1 MKHRFLYIMALL
13 LTVATGA
20 WAQDPDPIDLT
31 PSADGTVWTLSTMPE
46 YDVELEV
53 TYYTD
58 AELDQMAADEV
69 IAKITAIGT
78 VTYTPESKA
87 LIDAARTAYDA
98 LTTAQQA
105 LVTNYSTLTDAET
118 TYATAE
124 ETAAAPV
131 DDTKSFHQVLKEK
144 YIQGGAGWM
153 TPVLL
158 CLIFGMALI
167 IERILYLNMAT
178 TNVKKL
184 LDGIE
189 ENVKGGNYE
198 GAKELC
204 RNTRGP
210 VASIFY
216 QGLDRMDQGL
226 ENVEKAVTSYGGV
239 QMARL
244 ENNLTWIGLFIA
256 LAPSF
261 GFLGTVVGM
270 VQAFDDI
277 EVAGDISPTV
287 VAGGMK
293 VALLTTIFGLVVA
306 IILQIF
312 YNYILTKIESL
323 VDQMEDGSISFMD
336 ILVKYHK

>member
-1 MKHRFLYIMALL
+1 MKKVFALMSIIGL
-13 LTVATGA
+13 LTFTNLNGVM
-20 WAQDPDPIDLT
+20 AQDKAAQAAQPATEQVDEQT
-31 PSADGTVWTLSTMPE
+31 ADSTV
-46 YDVELEV
+46 
-53 TYYTD
+53 
-58 AELDQMAADEV
+58 AEAPV
-69 IAKITAIGT
+69 
-78 VTYTPESKA
+78 
-87 LIDAARTAYDA
+87 
-98 LTTAQQA
+98 
-105 LVTNYSTLTDAET
+105 
-118 TYATAE
+118 AE
-124 ETAAAPV
+124 EPETVAAPAEE
-131 DDTKSFHQVLKEK
+131 TKSFHQGLKEK

-158 CLIFGMALI
+158 CLIFGMALV

-178 TNVKKL
+178 TNVQKL
-184 LDGIE
+184 LEGIE
-189 ENVKGGNYE
+189 GYVQKGDYN

-204 RNTRGP
+204 RDTRGP

-216 QGLDRMDQGL
+216 QGLDRIDEGL
-226 ENVEKAVTSYGGV
+226 DNVEKAVTSYGGV

-244 ENNLTWIGLFIA
+244 ENNMTWIALFIA

-293 VALLTTIFGLVVA
+293 VALLTTIFGLIVA

-323 VDQMEDGSISFMD
+323 VAQMEDGSISFMD
-336 ILVKYHK
+336 ILVKNKK

>member
-1 MKHRFLYIMALL
+1 MKKVIALMSIFGLLTFTNFNGIMAQNQPAEAEQPATEQVDEQTTDS
-13 LTVATGA
+13 TVAEA
-20 WAQDPDPIDLT
+20 P
-31 PSADGTVWTLSTMPE
+31 V
-46 YDVELEV
+46 
-53 TYYTD
+53 
-58 AELDQMAADEV
+58 
-69 IAKITAIGT
+69 
-78 VTYTPESKA
+78 
-87 LIDAARTAYDA
+87 
-98 LTTAQQA
+98 
-105 LVTNYSTLTDAET
+105 
-118 TYATAE
+118 AE
-124 ETAAAPV
+124 EPEQVVAPAEE
-131 DDTKSFHQVLKEK
+131 TKSFHQVLKEK

-158 CLIFGMALI
+158 CLIFGMALV

-178 TNVKKL
+178 TNVQKL
-184 LDGIE
+184 LEGIE
-189 ENVKGGNYE
+189 SHVQKGDYN

-204 RNTRGP
+204 RDTRGP

-216 QGLDRMDQGL
+216 QGLDRIDEGL
-226 ENVEKAVTSYGGV
+226 DNVEKAVTSYGGV

-244 ENNLTWIGLFIA
+244 ENNMTWIGLFIA

-293 VALLTTIFGLVVA
+293 VALLTTIFGLIVA

-323 VDQMEDGSISFMD
+323 VAQMEDGSITFMD
-336 ILVKYHK
+336 ILVKNKK

>member
-1 MKHRFLYIMALL
+1 MKKVIALMSIIGL
-13 LTVATGA
+13 LTFTNLNGVM
-20 WAQDPDPIDLT
+20 AQDNAAQAAQPATEQVDEQT
-31 PSADGTVWTLSTMPE
+31 ADSTV
-46 YDVELEV
+46 
-53 TYYTD
+53 
-58 AELDQMAADEV
+58 AEAPV
-69 IAKITAIGT
+69 
-78 VTYTPESKA
+78 
-87 LIDAARTAYDA
+87 
-98 LTTAQQA
+98 
-105 LVTNYSTLTDAET
+105 
-118 TYATAE
+118 AE
-124 ETAAAPV
+124 EPETVAPV
-131 DDTKSFHQVLKEK
+131 EESKSFHQVLKEK

-158 CLIFGMALI
+158 CLIFGMALV

-178 TNVKKL
+178 TNVQKL
-184 LDGIE
+184 LEGIE
-189 ENVKGGNYE
+189 GYVQKGDYN

-204 RNTRGP
+204 RDTRGP

-216 QGLDRMDQGL
+216 QGLDRVNEGL
-226 ENVEKAVTSYGGV
+226 DNVEKAVTSYGGV

-244 ENNLTWIGLFIA
+244 ENNMTWIALFIA

-293 VALLTTIFGLVVA
+293 VALLTTIFGLIVA

-323 VDQMEDGSISFMD
+323 VAQMEDGSISFMD
-336 ILVKYHK
+336 ILVKYKK

>member
-1 MKHRFLYIMALL
+1 MKKVIALMSIFGL
-13 LTVATGA
+13 LTFANFNGVMAQQPTEAAQPATEQVDEQTADSTVAEA
-20 WAQDPDPIDLT
+20 P
-31 PSADGTVWTLSTMPE
+31 V
-46 YDVELEV
+46 
-53 TYYTD
+53 
-58 AELDQMAADEV
+58 ADE
-69 IAKITAIGT
+69 
-78 VTYTPESKA
+78 PE
-87 LIDAARTAYDA
+87 
-98 LTTAQQA
+98 Q
-105 LVTNYSTLTDAET
+105 VV
-118 TYATAE
+118 
-124 ETAAAPV
+124 APV
-131 DDTKSFHQVLKEK
+131 EETKSFHQVLKEK

-158 CLIFGMALI
+158 CLILGMALV

-178 TNVKKL
+178 TNVQKL
-184 LDGIE
+184 LEGIE
-189 ENVKGGNYE
+189 EHVQKGDYN

-204 RNTRGP
+204 RDTRGP

-216 QGLDRMDQGL
+216 QGLDRVNEGL
-226 ENVEKAVTSYGGV
+226 DNVEKAVTSYGGV

-244 ENNLTWIGLFIA
+244 ENNMTWIALFIA

-270 VQAFDDI
+270 VKAFDDI

-293 VALLTTIFGLVVA
+293 LALLTTIFGLITA

-323 VDQMEDGSISFMD
+323 VAQMEDGSISFMD
-336 ILVKYHK
+336 ILVKNKK

>member
-1 MKHRFLYIMALL
+1 MKKVIALMSIFGL
-13 LTVATGA
+13 LTFTSINGVKAQDEVAANNAEATTEQVEATDNAAAEEAAPAEMEEVAT
-20 WAQDPDPIDLT
+20 
-31 PSADGTVWTLSTMPE
+31 
-46 YDVELEV
+46 
-53 TYYTD
+53 
-58 AELDQMAADEV
+58 
-69 IAKITAIGT
+69 
-78 VTYTPESKA
+78 
-87 LIDAARTAYDA
+87 
-98 LTTAQQA
+98 
-105 LVTNYSTLTDAET
+105 
-118 TYATAE
+118 
-124 ETAAAPV
+124 APQ

-158 CLIFGMALI
+158 CLIFGMALV

-178 TNVKKL
+178 TNVNKL
-184 LDGIE
+184 LEGIE
-189 ENVKGGNYE
+189 SNVKNGNYE

-216 QGLDRMDQGL
+216 QGLDRVNEGL
-226 ENVEKAVTSYGGV
+226 DNVEKAVTSYGGV

-244 ENNLTWIGLFIA
+244 ESNLTWISLFIA

-270 VQAFDDI
+270 VQAFDAI

-293 VALLTTIFGLVVA
+293 VALLTTIFGLIVA

-323 VDQMEDGSISFMD
+323 VNQMEDGSISFMD
-336 ILVKYHK
+336 ILVKNKK

>member
-1 MKHRFLYIMALL
+1 MKKVIALMSVVGL
-13 LTVATGA
+13 LTFANFNGVM
-20 WAQDPDPIDLT
+20 AQDATNEEATEQVAATND
-31 PSADGTVWTLSTMPE
+31 SAA
-46 YDVELEV
+46 VEA
-53 TYYTD
+53 
-58 AELDQMAADEV
+58 AE
-69 IAKITAIGT
+69 
-78 VTYTPESKA
+78 
-87 LIDAARTAYDA
+87 
-98 LTTAQQA
+98 
-105 LVTNYSTLTDAET
+105 AE
-118 TYATAE
+118 APVE
-124 ETAAAPV
+124 EIAAAPV

-153 TPVLL
+153 TPVLI

-204 RNTRGP
+204 RNTKGP

-216 QGLDRMDQGL
+216 QGLDRVDQGL

-293 VALLTTIFGLVVA
+293 VALLTTIFGLIVA

>member
-1 MKHRFLYIMALL
+1 MSIIGL
-13 LTVATGA
+13 LTFTNFNGLNAQEATEGEQAVVAE
-20 WAQDPDPIDLT
+20 Q
-31 PSADGTVWTLSTMPE
+31 
-46 YDVELEV
+46 
-53 TYYTD
+53 
-58 AELDQMAADEV
+58 
-69 IAKITAIGT
+69 K
-78 VTYTPESKA
+78 
-87 LIDAARTAYDA
+87 
-98 LTTAQQA
+98 TTEA
-105 LVTNYSTLTDAET
+105 AET
-118 TYATAE
+118 TDQVAEAAEDTEEVVAEAE
-124 ETAAAPV
+124 ET
-131 DDTKSFHQVLKEK
+131 TKSFHQVLKEK

-158 CLIFGMALI
+158 CLIIGMALV
-167 IERILYLNMAT
+167 IERILYLNMAS
-178 TNVKKL
+178 TNVQKL
-184 LDGIE
+184 LEGIE
-189 ENVKGGNYE
+189 SYVKKGDYA

-216 QGLDRMDQGL
+216 QGLDRVNEGL
-226 ENVEKAVTSYGGV
+226 DNVEKAVTSYGGV

-244 ENNLTWIGLFIA
+244 ESNLTWIGLFIA

-277 EVAGDISPTV
+277 EAAGDISPTV

-293 VALLTTIFGLVVA
+293 VALLTTVFGLIVA

-323 VDQMEDGSISFMD
+323 VGQMEDGSISFMD
-336 ILVKYHK
+336 ILVKNNK

>member
-1 MKHRFLYIMALL
+1 MKKVFALMSIVGL
-13 LTVATGA
+13 LTFANFNDVK
-20 WAQDPDPIDLT
+20 AQDQPAAEATEQVAEATDQV
-31 PSADGTVWTLSTMPE
+31 A
-46 YDVELEV
+46 VEE
-53 TYYTD
+53 
-58 AELDQMAADEV
+58 
-69 IAKITAIGT
+69 
-78 VTYTPESKA
+78 
-87 LIDAARTAYDA
+87 
-98 LTTAQQA
+98 
-105 LVTNYSTLTDAET
+105 
-118 TYATAE
+118 
-124 ETAAAPV
+124 AAPV
-131 DDTKSFHQVLKEK
+131 EEAAAAAEDNTKSFHQMLKEK

-189 ENVKGGNYE
+189 DNVKGGNYE

-216 QGLDRMDQGL
+216 QGLDRVDQGL

-293 VALLTTIFGLVVA
+293 VALLTTIFGLITA

>member
-1 MKHRFLYIMALL
+1 MKKVIALMSIVGL
-13 LTVATGA
+13 LTFANFNGV
-20 WAQDPDPIDLT
+20 
-31 PSADGTVWTLSTMPE
+31 M
-46 YDVELEV
+46 
-53 TYYTD
+53 
-58 AELDQMAADEV
+58 
-69 IAKITAIGT
+69 
-78 VTYTPESKA
+78 
-87 LIDAARTAYDA
+87 
-98 LTTAQQA
+98 AQQPA
-105 LVTNYSTLTDAET
+105 EAAQPATEQVDEQTADSTVAE
-118 TYATAE
+118 APVAE
-124 ETAAAPV
+124 EPEQVTAPAEES
-131 DDTKSFHQVLKEK
+131 KSFHQVLKEK

-158 CLIFGMALI
+158 CLILGMALVI
-167 IERILYLNMAT
+167 DRILYLNMAT
-178 TNVKKL
+178 TNVQKL
-184 LDGIE
+184 LEGIE
-189 ENVKGGNYE
+189 EHVQKGDYN

-204 RNTRGP
+204 RDTRGP

-216 QGLDRMDQGL
+216 QGLDRIDEGL
-226 ENVEKAVTSYGGV
+226 DNVEKAVTSYGGV

-244 ENNLTWIGLFIA
+244 ENNMTWIALFIA

-293 VALLTTIFGLVVA
+293 VALLTTIFGLIAA

-323 VDQMEDGSISFMD
+323 VAQMEDGSISFMD
-336 ILVKYHK
+336 ILVKNKK

>member
-1 MKHRFLYIMALL
+1 MSIIGL
-13 LTVATGA
+13 LTFTNLNGVM
-20 WAQDPDPIDLT
+20 AQDKGAQATQPATEQIDEQT
-31 PSADGTVWTLSTMPE
+31 ADSTV
-46 YDVELEV
+46 
-53 TYYTD
+53 
-58 AELDQMAADEV
+58 AEAPV
-69 IAKITAIGT
+69 
-78 VTYTPESKA
+78 
-87 LIDAARTAYDA
+87 
-98 LTTAQQA
+98 
-105 LVTNYSTLTDAET
+105 
-118 TYATAE
+118 AE
-124 ETAAAPV
+124 EPETVAAPAEE
-131 DDTKSFHQVLKEK
+131 TKSFHQVLKEK

-158 CLIFGMALI
+158 CLIFGMALV

-178 TNVKKL
+178 TNVQKL
-184 LDGIE
+184 LEGIE
-189 ENVKGGNYE
+189 GYVQKGDYN

-204 RNTRGP
+204 RDTRGP

-216 QGLDRMDQGL
+216 QGLDRVNEGL
-226 ENVEKAVTSYGGV
+226 DNVEKAVTSYGGV

-244 ENNLTWIGLFIA
+244 ENNMTWIALFIA

-293 VALLTTIFGLVVA
+293 VALLTTIFGLIVA

-323 VDQMEDGSISFMD
+323 VAQMEDGSITFMD
-336 ILVKYHK
+336 ILVKNKK

>member
-1 MKHRFLYIMALL
+1 MKKVIALMSIVGL
-13 LTVATGA
+13 LAFTNFNGLM
-20 WAQDPDPIDLT
+20 AQD
-31 PSADGTVWTLSTMPE
+31 A
-46 YDVELEV
+46 VEAPAATENTEV
-53 TYYTD
+53 TD
-58 AELDQMAADEV
+58 DSAAQAEAPAQEVVEDQAASQEV
-69 IAKITAIGT
+69 EKT
-78 VTYTPESKA
+78 
-87 LIDAARTAYDA
+87 
-98 LTTAQQA
+98 
-105 LVTNYSTLTDAET
+105 
-118 TYATAE
+118 
-124 ETAAAPV
+124 
-131 DDTKSFHQVLKEK
+131 FHQTLKEK

-158 CLIFGMALI
+158 CLILGMALV

-184 LDGIE
+184 LEGIE
-189 ENVKGGNYE
+189 AKVKTGDYE

-216 QGLDRMDQGL
+216 QGLDRMNEGL

-244 ENNLTWIGLFIA
+244 ESNMTWIALFIA
-256 LAPSF
+256 LAPSL
-261 GFLGTVVGM
+261 GFMGTVIGM

-277 EVAGDISPTV
+277 EAAGDISPTV

-293 VALLTTIFGLVVA
+293 VALLTTVFGLIVA

-312 YNYILTKIESL
+312 YNYLLTKIESL
-323 VDQMEDGSISFMD
+323 VSEMEDGSITFMD
-336 ILVKYHK
+336 ILIKNQK